1 MRALLLVVTLG
12 AAMSAQG
19 QSGGAA
25 ASSTSQAAAAAQTR
39 QSANVSAGEAT
50 QVSAE
55 LTKNLDSKKAKVGD
69 EVLAKTTSKARLT
82 DGTMLP
88 RGTKL
93 VGKVTD
99 VQAKA
104 GAAHASRLAF
114 AFDHA
119 VMHDG
124 SQVPVR
130 AMLQS
135 IAAPTAATTA
145 GMAQDDS
152 ISAGPAGASAGGGA
166 RSGGMIGGAAGG
178 VARPI
183 GGAVGSTTRGV
194 EDTAAGAESTVGGAV
209 QGTSAAANAAVSAGV
224 VTGPVANLPG
234 VTFSSTASGNGEAV
248 LQGSGRNIELAS
260 GTQMSLG
267 VTATH

>member
-1 MRALLLVVTLG
+1 MRALLLALILG

-25 ASSTSQAAAAAQTR
+25 ASGTSQAAAAQTG
-39 QSANVSAGEAT
+39 QSANVNAGEAT

-88 RGTKL
+88 KGTKL

-104 GAAHASRLAF
+104 GAEHASRLAF

-119 VMHDG
+119 VLHDG
-124 SQVPVR
+124 SQVPVH
-130 AMLQS
+130 ATLQS
-135 IAAPTAATTA
+135 ISAPSAATTSA
-145 GMAQDDS
+145 GVAQDDS
-152 ISAGPAGASAGGGA
+152 MAAGPVGASAGGGA

-209 QGTSAAANAAVSAGV
+209 QGTSASAGV
-224 VTGPVANLPG
+224 VTGSVANLPG

-248 LQGSGRNIELAS
+248 LQGSGRNIELSS